1 MSLTASLNRVL
12 LVDGTN
18 IVMRY
23 AHAMASQSV
32 AEPDNPASS
41 ADRERVASACVKA
54 IRECAKAALCGY
66 AVVAF
71 DSRDS
76 WRKKLYPAYKAK
88 RDVAT
93 HRWSEALRSACEAN
107 KIFTL
112 SCDGFEADDI
122 IATLD
127 RRIGERGML
136 RAVLSGDS
144 DLLVLASNEC
154 DVYQFGRKGEER
166 FQRRSPEWIRE
177 KYGIASPQ
185 QLHAYKAIVGESG
198 EGLTGLDGYGPVKAR
213 ALIERWGSVD
223 KLIESQALTEANRER
238 LALMLE
244 LVTLRTDVPIG
255 AISPSDCRIS
265 D

>member
-1 MSLTASLNRVL
+1 MSLNRIL

-32 AEPDNPASS
+32 GEPDNPAFSG
-41 ADRERVASACVKA
+41 DRERVASACVKA
-54 IRECAKAALCGY
+54 IRECAKVAGCGY

-88 RDVAT
+88 RDVST
-93 HRWSEALRSACEAN
+93 HLWSEALRSACDEN
-107 KIFTL
+107 QIFTV

-127 RRIGERGML
+127 RRIAERNML

-144 DLLVLASNEC
+144 DLLVLASEEC
-154 DVYQFGRKGEER
+154 DVYQFGRKDEQR
-166 FQRRSPEWIRE
+166 FQLRSVEWIRE
-177 KYGIASPQ
+177 KYGIASPE
-185 QLHAYKAIVGESG
+185 QLRAYKAIVGESG
-198 EGLTGLDGYGPVKAR
+198 EGVPGLGGYGPVKAR
-213 ALIERWGSVD
+213 ALLERWGTVE

-238 LALMLE
+238 LALMLD

-255 AISPSDCRIS
+255 AISPSACRIS

>member
-1 MSLTASLNRVL
+1 VNRIL

-23 AHAMASQSV
+23 AHAMAPQSV
-32 AEPDNPASS
+32 AEPDNPAFGG
-41 ADRERVASACVKA
+41 DRERVASACVKA
-54 IRECAKAALCGY
+54 IRECAKVALCGY
-66 AVVAF
+66 AVVSF

-88 RDVAT
+88 RDVST
-93 HRWSEALRSACEAN
+93 HRWSEALRSACDDN
-107 KIFTL
+107 KIFTV

-198 EGLTGLDGYGPVKAR
+198 EGLPGLDGYGPVKAR
-213 ALIERWGSVD
+213 ALIERWGTVE

-238 LALMLE
+238 LALMLK

-255 AISPSDCRIS
+255 AISPSACRIS

>member
-1 MSLTASLNRVL
+1 LSLTASQNRIL

-23 AHAMASQSV
+23 AHAMASESV
-32 AEPDNPASS
+32 GEPDNPAFSG
-41 ADRERVASACVKA
+41 DRERVASACVKA

-76 WRKKLYPAYKAK
+76 WRKKLYPPYKAK
-88 RDVAT
+88 RDVST
-93 HRWSEALRSACEAN
+93 HRWSEALRSACNEN
-107 KIFTL
+107 KIFTV
-112 SCDGFEADDI
+112 SCDSFEADDV

-127 RRIGERGML
+127 RRVGERNML

-144 DLLVLASNEC
+144 DLLVLASDEC
-154 DVYQFGRKGEER
+154 DDYQFGRTGEQR
-166 FQRRSPEWIRE
+166 FQRRSPEWICE

-185 QLHAYKAIVGESG
+185 QLRAYKAIVGESG
-198 EGLTGLDGYGPVKAR
+198 EGVPGLEGYGPVKAR

-223 KLIESQALTEANRER
+223 KLSESQALTEANRER
-238 LALMLE
+238 LALMLA

-255 AISPSDCRIS
+255 AISPSACRLP